1 MATHVSLVEASKLI
15 GAGMLFM
22 GLAAGLGLSLAHFG
36 FRSREVDGPLRN
48 RDCLLIALMAAL
60 LVFAYSMGL
69 WGLDLFHPVMTVF
82 FSAGGVV
89 IAMTTRTKA
98 QATSLRPK

>member
-1 MATHVSLVEASKLI
+1 MANHISLLEASKLI

-22 GLAAGLGLSLAHFG
+22 GLATGLGLCLAHFG

-69 WGLDLFHPVMTVF
+69 WWVDLFHPVMTVF

-89 IAMTTRTKA
+89 IVMTTRKQA
-98 QATSLRPK
+98 QATRLRPK